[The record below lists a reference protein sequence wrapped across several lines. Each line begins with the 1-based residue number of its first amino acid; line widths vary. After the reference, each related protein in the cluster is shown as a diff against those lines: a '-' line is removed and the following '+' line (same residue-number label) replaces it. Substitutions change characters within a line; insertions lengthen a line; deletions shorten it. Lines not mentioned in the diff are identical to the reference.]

1 MKKLLSVAVLAL
13 AVALSF
19 ALVGCGGAK
28 DNAANFQGSW
38 KMTALSGASE
48 DDLAF
53 MEAFGMSVV
62 LDMNDDKS
70 VSLTMM
76 GEEMTGTWEAQSATE
91 CTVTIDGSPVTGTL
105 KGEELSLT
113 VEGDA
118 MTFKKISAEEA
129 AQLKENALNL
139 GGDLGGS
146 SSGEEFDA
154 SFTPVNVADDE
165 VCTMQLVAKKTDSWG
180 DSGYVANITN
190 KTDVPVYVTAPFDTC
205 SVDGKMVDFWGGET
219 VQPGKSAEG
228 VFFYVDAD
236 DVANLDGMKNVE
248 LVIEVWNDSTYETLA
263 SYKVA
268 LS

>member
-1 MKKLLSVAVLAL
+1 MKKLLSVAVLTL

-28 DNAANFQGSW
+28 DNAVIFQGSW

-48 DDLAF
+48 DNLAF

-62 LDMNDDKS
+62 LDTNDDKS

-146 SSGEEFDA
+146 SSG
-154 SFTPVNVADDE
+154 
-165 VCTMQLVAKKTDSWG
+165 
-180 DSGYVANITN
+180 
-190 KTDVPVYVTAPFDTC
+190 
-205 SVDGKMVDFWGGET
+205 GGVRRFLHAGER
-219 VQPGKSAEG
+219 GG
-228 VFFYVDAD
+228 
-236 DVANLDGMKNVE
+236 
-248 LVIEVWNDSTYETLA
+248 
-263 SYKVA
+263 
-268 LS
+268 